1 MTKTPTN
8 KQFVSEVARIMNKGQ
23 HFEGDISKAVLL
35 EKLKEMYMPEPCKE
49 CKAKSGYHTL
59 DCTIGGF
66 GGYHPSM

>member
-35 EKLKEMYMPEPCKE
+35 ENSKKCTCQNHVKN
-49 CKAKSGYHTL
+49 AKPNQVITH
-59 DCTIGGF
+59 
-66 GGYHPSM
+66 